1 LFGNSAG
8 AASPLPP
15 AFSEQ
20 GHSNAGFFW
29 LFCPPRRCGD
39 RADIA
44 GRVIGQEPNDV
55 LKQPVISENRTGAG
69 RTIAPNKGFI
79 AA

>member
-1 LFGNSAG
+1 MGSELAVAAAAAG
-8 AASPLPP
+8 IPFAP
-15 AFSEQ
+15 
-20 GHSNAGFFW
+20 
-29 LFCPPRRCGD
+29 GD